1 MMCDTDYAL
10 DSHTTLDHEEHKLR
24 SLQRLGISL
33 ITATGLLLG
42 AMPPSTDLSP
52 TENFGIVRAA
62 APVKADRGGGLAR
75 SADHLDRDRAAGAAS
90 SSRQTVAQEDASGAT
105 KGRSEN
111 GKLLASAARTAVG
124 VSPALSP
131 SNHLQCMVYGKSN
144 HQIKKFSVKRNGSFS
159 GKVKLLCGS
168 SKAGYRHINSK
179 HSKQW
184 VDVVTWD
191 GRGRASEWDS
201 LMMQAT
207 AATLSHPD
215 GIYSEKGSKLCYGAK
230 ITSWRKKNGKVVKQK
245 TWNTAV
251 VVSKNNKTV
260 VTAYPGKC
268 KGAR

>member
-1 MMCDTDYAL
+1 
-10 DSHTTLDHEEHKLR
+10 
-24 SLQRLGISL
+24 
-33 ITATGLLLG
+33 
-42 AMPPSTDLSP
+42 
-52 TENFGIVRAA
+52 
-62 APVKADRGGGLAR
+62 
-75 SADHLDRDRAAGAAS
+75 
-90 SSRQTVAQEDASGAT
+90 
-105 KGRSEN
+105 
-111 GKLLASAARTAVG
+111 
-124 VSPALSP
+124 
-131 SNHLQCMVYGKSN
+131 MVYGKSN

-159 GKVKLLCGS
+159 GKVKLLCGN

-201 LMMQAT
+201 LMTQAT

-215 GIYSEKGSKLCYGAK
+215 RIYSEKGSKLCYGAK